1 MSTREQLMLAST
13 REYYSRVLVN
23 TRPILVCTSIGR
35 FPIVFKSSSYDVPN
49 VAISSH
55 LWYFCTF
62 YVLLICVPPVD
73 PAVPPVLNSWGGITY
88 FDKWESSG
96 VDSTWLS
103 VADNQ
108 VKTLKI

>member
-1 MSTREQLMLAST
+1 MCLRNSHVKARNSSNDLI
-13 REYYSRVLVN
+13 SR
-23 TRPILVCTSIGR
+23 
-35 FPIVFKSSSYDVPN
+35 D
-49 VAISSH
+49 
-55 LWYFCTF
+55 LWYFGLF
-62 YVLLICVPPVD
+62 YQRFMCMPPMD